1 MNDWMIGRIKRVKV
15 KWMNKIIDKWK
26 FMKVNE
32 CLWMLI
38 VVNECELNGLLMLK
52 VLFCFIMVV
61 SVKILV
67 N

>member
-1 MNDWMIGRIKRVKV
+1 
-15 KWMNKIIDKWK
+15 
-26 FMKVNE
+26 
-32 CLWMLI
+32 MLI